1 MKSKELNPR
10 AAKQAWPT
18 KAAMTQVYEQHLW
31 GGKFTDFYSGEGS
44 HRPELVDP
52 YVEVVSTFLSGFKTP
67 PVVCDLGCGDFN
79 VGSKLLAYTSK
90 YIAVDIVEDLIAH
103 NKRKFNDE
111 CVEFLQLDIANDEL
125 PDGDCAL
132 VRQVLQH
139 LSNMEIDAIAHKL
152 NTFKYIIVTE
162 HIPNGDFTPNQDI
175 ISGQGTRL
183 KKGSGVDLL
192 ASPFQLQVKN
202 AKKLL
207 SIPSEDG
214 KSQILTTFFEMD

>member
-18 KAAMTQVYEQHLW
+18 KKAMAQIYEKQLW
-31 GGKFTDFYSGEGS
+31 GGNSSGFYSGEGS

-52 YVEVVSTFLSGFKTP
+52 YIEVVTSFLSAFETP

-79 VGSKLLAYTSK
+79 VGSKLIAYTSR
-90 YIAVDIVEDLIAH
+90 YIAVDIVEDLIAY
-103 NKRKFNDE
+103 NKRKFKED
-111 CVEFLQLDIANDEL
+111 CVEFLQLDIANDLL
-125 PDGDCAL
+125 PDGDCAI

-139 LSNMEIDAIAHKL
+139 LSNKEVGAIAHKL
-152 NTFKYIIVTE
+152 KAFKYVIVSE
-162 HIPNGDFTPNQDI
+162 HIPKGNFTPNQDI

-183 KKGSGVDLL
+183 KKASGVDLL
-192 ASPFQLQVKN
+192 ASPFHLQVKS
-202 AKKLL
+202 KKTLL

-214 KSQILTTFFEMD
+214 KSLILTKVFEMY